1 MIAFFL
7 QAHLSY
13 KALFNW
19 QGPVMFAMNV
29 LFRPLLY
36 IAIFSFFGRF
46 ARGDDAAES
55 FAVGMAMWSA
65 VVVVGGGVLGGPVQ
79 ERWMSTLSPMLST
92 AGSRVRMLLAWGV
105 PYFPLGLLAAAV
117 GLGASVALLGID
129 VSAVS
134 WGAVI
139 LSIVLV
145 SLSGMAFY
153 LMFAPLAFTTGSF
166 GIVAAFPTGV
176 LITLTG
182 VLIPLDALPDV
193 WRIIGHGL
201 PITSGLAALRGA
213 LDGESLSALRW
224 ELLSELGVVAAYL
237 LIGYTLLRL
246 TEVYGRRTGALEKSA
261 V

>member
-1 MIAFFL
+1 MAFFH
-7 QAHLSY
+7 QVRLSY

-19 QGPVMFAMNV
+19 QGPALFAMNV

-55 FAVGMAMWSA
+55 FAVGMAVWSA

-79 ERWMSTLSPMLST
+79 ERWMSTLSPMLCT
-92 AGSRVRMLLAWGV
+92 AGSRVRMFLAWGL

-117 GLGASVALLGID
+117 GLGVTVALLGIG
-129 VSAVS
+129 VSAVTWS
-134 WGAVI
+134 VVV

-153 LMFAPLAFTTGSF
+153 LMFGPLAFTTGSF

-213 LDGESLSALRW
+213 LYGEPLSALRW

-237 LIGYTLLRL
+237 LIGYTLFRL